1 MLLTLGFP
9 DELTADGPGLN
20 FGLQFQSQQLRNH
33 HLPLLALDDPDLDPT
48 QVPRH
53 LPLRF
58 VVEPHEVARQLQQLA
73 IAFTT
78 GLPQ

>member
-1 MLLTLGFP
+1 MHFTFLFPLGLIPDGPLLLTLDFP

-20 FGLQFQSQQLRNH
+20 FGLQFQSQQLRN
-33 HLPLLALDDPDLDPT
+33 
-48 QVPRH
+48 RH

-58 VVEPHEVARQLQQLA
+58 VLEPHEVARQLQQLA
-73 IAFTT
+73 SAFKT